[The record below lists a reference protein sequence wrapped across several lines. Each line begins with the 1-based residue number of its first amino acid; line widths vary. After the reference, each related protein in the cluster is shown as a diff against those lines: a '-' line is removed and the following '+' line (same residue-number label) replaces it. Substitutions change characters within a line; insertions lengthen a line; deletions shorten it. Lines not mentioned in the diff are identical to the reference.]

1 MGPGGLATPEAGG
14 RGCLRAG
21 APPTSRPRAEAPPG
35 ESVPQRSGLPLE
47 GCEREGCRWRV
58 VSGSYEEVSNRR
70 AARHVPL
77 AGAPHAVAERASAP
91 LAPSTRSPTACG
103 VPAERDPIGEHA
115 VPTPRVEL
123 TRAHRALLPRSLPA
137 PQQAQVPAAHLK
149 PYDARWSSSC
159 AARVIS
165 RARRG
170 PRGGRAAGGAMKTAR
185 RIRHLYIYTLLPR
198 QIPDDLLR
206 HGRA

>member
-1 MGPGGLATPEAGG
+1 MRAPPQQAG
-14 RGCLRAG
+14 RGPRH
-21 APPTSRPRAEAPPG
+21 PPENPSLSA
-35 ESVPQRSGLPLE
+35 Q
-47 GCEREGCRWRV
+47 GCRWRV
-58 VSGSYEEVSNRR
+58 VSERVVAGGLSVEVMRR
-70 AARHVPL
+70 SRIAARRGMCPCL

-198 QIPDDLLR
+198 QIPDDLSR
-206 HGRA
+206 HGHA